1 MSARLH
7 ELGWPVERLGE
18 GVMLLARRSG
28 LRALVLDASSAPP
41 PGLEPEL
48 HLEAVVELLGLEAEE
63 VATRHAEAG
72 EVLRRVGPALW
83 LVPDEEGPRC
93 LLLLGG
99 SGRSIRVLG
108 PDLVAHRL
116 GMAEALALVRGG
128 REARHGAEVERL
140 LELPAF
146 RGHQRE
152 AVRAAL
158 LDGWPGD
165 EKVGRCWVLRDAVDA
180 PFTTQARRAGL
191 HRGLALLLGAHSL
204 QYGLWL
210 LSWWVMGQGA
220 LHGRFDPGWMAA
232 WGLLLLSM
240 LPLRMLST
248 WMSSAVSVDAGAL
261 LKARLLAGA
270 LRLEPEEVRHQG
282 AGQLLGKVLES
293 EQVES
298 LSTTGGA
305 IAAVGLLEL
314 LLTGVVL
321 WNGSG
326 GLAHVL
332 LLAGTV
338 VLLGVTAWRFYLDR
352 ERFSEQRTLMANGL
366 VEQLLGHRTRLAQ
379 QHPERWHEGEE
390 HELHDY
396 LALSRAMDA
405 SAVTIQALV
414 SRVWLLLSCAVLAP
428 GFVSGA
434 PLERLAVGV
443 GGTLLVWQALRKVT
457 PGLTQLTGAVV
468 AWRQTRQLFEAAR
481 RVERPATLETA
492 LERAVPPHPG
502 TPLLEGHG
510 LVFRHA
516 SRSVPV
522 LEGCGLE
529 IHAGDRLLLEGP
541 SGAGKTT
548 LGAILA
554 GLRRPQSGLLLF
566 QGLDRRTLGTGW
578 RRAVAAA
585 PQFHENHIF
594 NGTLAFNLLMGCQ
607 WPPAPADLEKAEE
620 LCRALGL
627 GPLLDRMPEGLH
639 QAVGETGWLLS
650 HGEKSRI
657 YIARTLL
664 QNAGLLILDESFAAL
679 DPQTLR
685 GTLDEVFRRAPTLL
699 VIAHP

>member
-28 LRALVLDASSAPP
+28 LRTLVLDASPAPP
-41 PGLEPEL
+41 PGLEPGL

-63 VATRHAEAG
+63 VATRHTEAR
-72 EVLRRVGPALW
+72 EVFRWAGPALW
-83 LVPDEEGPRC
+83 LIPEGEGQKC

-99 SGRSIRVLG
+99 TGHSVRVLG

-116 GMAEALALVRGG
+116 GMAEALSLVRGG

-140 LELPAF
+140 LALPAF
-146 RGHQRE
+146 RGHSRE

-165 EKVGRCWVLRDAVDA
+165 EAVGRCWVLRDAVDA

-248 WMSSAVSVDAGAL
+248 WMSSVLSVDAGAL

-305 IAAVGLLEL
+305 IAAVGLVEL

-338 VLLGVTAWRFYLDR
+338 ALLGVTAWRFYLDR

-414 SRVWLLLSCAVLAP
+414 SRVWLLLSCGVLAP

-492 LERAVPPHPG
+492 LERAVPPQPG

-516 SRSVPV
+516 GRSVPV

-529 IHAGDRLLLEGP
+529 IHAGDRLLLEGS

-594 NGTLAFNLLMGCQ
+594 NGTLAFNLLMGCH
-607 WPPAPADLEKAEE
+607 WPPAPAELEKAEE

-627 GPLLDRMPEGLH
+627 GPLLARMPDGLH
-639 QAVGETGWLLS
+639 QAVGETGWMLS

-664 QNAGLLILDESFAAL
+664 QGAGLLILDESFAAL

-685 GTLDEVFRRAPTLL
+685 ATLDEVFRRAPTLL